1 MASEEN
7 ICVKCP
13 RCTKV
18 CKASKG
24 WQTWE
29 GWGISDAIKDCAE
42 SLSSH
47 MQMKHDIDED
57 TANRVACGHAKQK
70 YPNWL
75 VPPFGQQRAPPGP
88 LHYEPEP
95 PPPPP
100 SGPPPATS
108 SPPPL
113 APAQE
118 EEEEEEEEDEEDE
131 EDLDGENARRRLAPW
146 RDTQETA
153 RTPGGLG
160 PAPAAAA
167 TGGLTV
173 SLPDLATATND
184 DLVAT
189 ADILTEHL
197 QRVYREMHQ
206 RIQTGSHAPP
216 PAGIRAWSK
225 AD

>member
-29 GWGISDAIKDCAE
+29 GWGISDAITGCAE

-118 EEEEEEEEDEEDE
+118 DEEEDEEEEEEEVE
-131 EDLDGENARRRLAPW
+131 EDLDGENPRRLAPW
-146 RDTQETA
+146 HPR
-153 RTPGGLG
+153 G

-167 TGGLTV
+167 TGDLTV
-173 SLPDLATATND
+173 RLPDLATPTND
-184 DLVAT
+184 QLVAT
-189 ADILTEHL
+189 GGILTQHL
-197 QRVYREMHQ
+197 QRVYGEMHQ
-206 RIQTGSHAPP
+206 RIQTRSHAPP
-216 PAGIRAWSK
+216 PAGISDWRK